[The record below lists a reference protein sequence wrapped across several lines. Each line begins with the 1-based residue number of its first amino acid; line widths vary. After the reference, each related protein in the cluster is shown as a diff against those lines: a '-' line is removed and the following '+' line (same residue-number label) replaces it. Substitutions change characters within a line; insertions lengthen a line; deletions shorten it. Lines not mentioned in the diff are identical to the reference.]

1 MSAPPPQQ
9 AAIALGANLGDCR
22 ANLEGALAALD
33 ASPGVRLLARSR
45 WYRSA
50 PVGPPQPDYVNGC
63 ALLAV
68 ALEPEALLE
77 RLLATERR
85 YGRARGER
93 WGPRNL
99 DLDLLLMGDRRLST
113 PQLTLPHPRLQERA
127 FVLVPLAEIAPAWID
142 PISGRSVAELA
153 AALPLALK
161 GEEALAALE
170 P

>member
-1 MSAPPPQQ
+1 MSSQSAAH

-22 ANLEGALAALD
+22 ATLEAALAALE
-33 ASPGVRLLARSR
+33 ASPRVRVLARSR

-68 ALEPEALLE
+68 ALEPEDLLE

-85 YGRARGER
+85 FGRVRGER
-93 WGPRNL
+93 WGPRHL
-99 DLDLLLMGDRRLST
+99 DLDLLLVGDQRLVS
-113 PQLTLPHPRLQERA
+113 PHLTLPHPRLRERA

-142 PISGRSVAELA
+142 PVSGQSVAELA
-153 AALPLALK
+153 AALR
-161 GEEALAALE
+161 GEGCLVALE